1 MSSDAPEWLREDIK
15 TKDINSPNNIRDKYR
30 HEIDDDGQ
38 QYENVELGHSKVVTI
53 STDGEPKHKKIVQ
66 MVFKIVNMAACVME
80 AACGALGIAH
90 TKSVKET
97 ALVFV
102 GLYMILFAAI
112 IFLYE
117 MIQIRPCGYIDEV
130 WKKNFGFLYG
140 VGGKCCF
147 IIFMAVLAFGI
158 SEPIYDM
165 AMSTG
170 VLVAFWGFIQGVL
183 YWKFPEYFDQK
194 EKYVPH

>member
-1 MSSDAPEWLREDIK
+1 MSDTDTPEWLRED
-15 TKDINSPNNIRDKYR
+15 TKKSNTSTAIRDKYKN
-30 HEIDDDGQ
+30 ELDDKDIQ
-38 QYENVELGHSKVVTI
+38 QYDNVELGHTTRVIAPS
-53 STDGEPKHKKIVQ
+53 GHEPKHKKLVQ
-66 MVFKIVNMAACVME
+66 MVFKFVNMGICVME
-80 AACGALGIAH
+80 AATGAMGISNAN
-90 TKSVKET
+90 SVKDT

-117 MIQIRPCGYIDEV
+117 LIQIRPCGYIDEV

-158 SEPIYDM
+158 SEPIYAL

-170 VLVAFWGFIQGVL
+170 IIITFWGVLQGVV
-183 YWKFPEYFDQK
+183 YFKFPEYFDVK